1 MEIDR
6 RAFFASLGGAAAIS
20 AMDSEAKADA
30 LEDYMSEQLDNGA
43 ANSASTTSPDKKF
56 PTVAELDAQITT
68 RDYRRGVGTLFANNG
83 RNVKKLEP
91 LPANPTLL
99 DFFKYRFAPAN
110 HVLQSATRAMKTGM
124 TEEIILACLLHDVV
138 QSLIKPD
145 HGWWG
150 AQLFEP
156 YISPKAT
163 FAIRYH
169 QTLRF
174 YPDSAAGYEYPD
186 LYYRIFGKDYT
197 PPPHIEATYKML
209 KNHKWYMEPRLVTVN
224 DLYAFDPNAVV
235 TIDPFVHNVGRHF
248 KQPKE
253 GLGNDNSPV
262 AHMWRTIARPDSPL

>member
-6 RAFFASLGGAAAIS
+6 RAFFATLGGAAAIS

-30 LEDYMSEQLDNGA
+30 LEEYMSEQLDNGA
-43 ANSASTTSPDKKF
+43 AGSTATTSPDKKF

-91 LPANPTLL
+91 MPANPTLL
-99 DFFKYRFAPAN
+99 DFFKLRFAPAN

-209 KNHKWYMEPRLVTVN
+209 RNHKWYMEPRLVTVN

-235 TIDPFVHNVGRHF
+235 TIDPFVDIVGRHF

>member
-30 LEDYMSEQLDNGA
+30 LEEYMSEQLDNGA
-43 ANSASTTSPDKKF
+43 ATTPSTVAAEKKF
-56 PTVAELDAQITT
+56 PTVAELDAQIVT
-68 RDYRRGVGTLFANNG
+68 RDYRRGVGTLFANGG

-91 LPANPTLL
+91 MPANPTLE
-99 DFFKYRFAPAN
+99 DFFKLRFAPAN

-124 TEEIILACLLHDVV
+124 TEEVILACLLHDVV

-156 YISPKAT
+156 YVPAKTS

-186 LYYRIFGKDYT
+186 MYYRIFGKDYT
-197 PPPHIEATYKML
+197 PPPHIEATYKMVR
-209 KNHKWYMEPRLVTVN
+209 NHKWYMEPRLVTVN
-224 DLYAFDPNAVV
+224 DLYAFDPNAKVS
-235 TIDPFVHNVGRHF
+235 IDPFLDIVGRHF